1 VQDAIIFAKVV
12 RSVSAEK
19 GTVPMSKPDFIASMI
34 QFADHNLKSS
44 HSEAVEEDEAG
55 MTKRWLSLADPAL
68 KVRDDEA
75 GPH

>member
-1 VQDAIIFAKVV
+1 
-12 RSVSAEK
+12 
-19 GTVPMSKPDFIASMI
+19 MI
-34 QFADHNLKSS
+34 QFADHNLKSG